1 MKLCA
6 TAVVV
11 LALSALAHLPTSVLR
26 SATPR
31 WSAVREVALWCEVV
45 AIKHLES
52 GEYEVWWVNGSS
64 TLRIRVKLP
73 SEVGGWSHYF
83 TGVRVEL
90 SDEEFSPRDLAS
102 VPKRCMLV
110 GFSSRELL
118 FEAFSLRDIE
128 LKLTRRYRSLRTRV
142 WVAYASEVLARG
154 ELRPLSDR
162 LFIIKVGVP
171 RPAPPIGRLSY
182 TTVDLG
188 RYGVARGILS
198 VEGVAGTF
206 DVYVT
211 LDGTALK
218 AYSERDFTVE
228 VLLEGGGTSAMRPEP
243 RVRAYRVLSRFS
255 EGGSAEVCGSGGARE
270 VLVRLSVEDVPDYS
284 VHSTVCELEVNEG
297 ARLVGAPQGV
307 LGLGYRSYDRTY
319 EVTVPGSV
327 RAFRL
332 RFANLTK
339 VAFKRML
346 VVYLREVSAA
356 ASFQALSDELALVR
370 IALRT
375 APRGHFVV
383 SFPSSGGIAGI
394 RSLSLE
400 PVASGAYHAV
410 GGICWLLTRYS
421 LSVQFFYAKLV
432 TVEVGLK
439 LPPPAIIE
447 ERVPQSFRV
456 RRSV

>member
-6 TAVVV
+6 AAVMV

-26 SATPR
+26 SATPH
-31 WSAVREVALWCEVV
+31 WSAVREVALQCKVV
-45 AIKHLES
+45 AIKYLEL
-52 GEYEVWWVNGSS
+52 GEHEVWWVNGSS
-64 TLRIRVKLP
+64 MLRIRVKLP

-90 SDEEFSPRDLAS
+90 GDEEFSPRDLVS

-128 LKLTRRYRSLRTRV
+128 LRLTRRYRSLRTRV
-142 WVAYASEVLARG
+142 WVAYVSEVLARG
-154 ELRPLSDR
+154 ELRPLGGG
-162 LFIIKVGVP
+162 LFVIKVRVP

-182 TTVDLG
+182 TTVDLS
-188 RYGVARGILS
+188 RYGVAKGILG

-211 LDGTALK
+211 LDGTALE

-228 VLLEGGGTSAMRPEP
+228 ILLERGGASAMRPKP

-255 EGGSAEVCGSGGARE
+255 ERGSAEVRESGEARE
-270 VLVRLSVEDVPDYS
+270 VLVRLSVEDVPGYS
-284 VHSTVCELEVNEG
+284 VHSIVCELEVNEG
-297 ARLVGAPQGV
+297 ARLVGHPRGV

-332 RFANLTK
+332 RFANLTR
-339 VAFKRML
+339 VTFKRML
-346 VVYLREVSAA
+346 VVYLGEVGAA

-370 IALRT
+370 VALR
-375 APRGHFVV
+375 AGPRGHFMV
-383 SFPSSGGIAGI
+383 SFPGSGGIAGI
-394 RSLSLE
+394 RGLSLE
-400 PVASGAYHAV
+400 PVVSRAYHAV
-410 GGICWLLTRYS
+410 GGMCWLFTRYS

-439 LPPPAIIE
+439 LPH
-447 ERVPQSFRV
+447 
-456 RRSV
+456 